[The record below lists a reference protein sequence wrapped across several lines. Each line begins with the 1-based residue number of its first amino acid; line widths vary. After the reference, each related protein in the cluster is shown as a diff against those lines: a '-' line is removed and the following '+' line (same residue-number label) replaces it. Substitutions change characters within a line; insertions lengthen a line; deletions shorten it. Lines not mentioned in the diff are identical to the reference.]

1 MFTEADFQIS
11 SKAYEWTCWGLELLE
26 KVLKVNIKLHGEK
39 DRLEEGE
46 IFVFNHFA
54 RFETFIPQYLI
65 YQATGAFSRSV
76 ASPEFFGD
84 DTFSRYLL
92 SLGALPTDYS
102 GLLPFMAAE
111 VLRGRKVVVFPE
123 GGMVKDRRVLD
134 HAGHYSVYSRSRGER
149 RKHHTGAAVVALA
162 IDAFKMAVRDAD
174 SRGQEE
180 RLSAW
185 TEQLNL
191 PGIEALRRA
200 VARPTAIIPCNIT
213 FYPIRINENPL
224 QRFAELINRN
234 LSPRAIEELLIEG
247 NILLKDT
254 DMDLRMGDPV
264 HPADQWTWW
273 DQLLLQSVGRRAESW
288 DDFLLIKSGPGGWDG
303 RWLEKRD
310 HAHGLAIRDA
320 YMVGVYANVTVNLSH
335 LASRIILRMLDRGLE
350 RVDAADLHRTIYLA
364 VKRLQ
369 KEPSVSLHRSLQNPD
384 AYAGLLEGRCPGWRH
399 FLEIVSAEGLV
410 EAKEGHYHFLPK
422 LREEQAFDKI
432 RLENLVSV
440 YANEAAP
447 LLAVTRAVDSAL
459 DSAAGLRREEL
470 AQLRFDDQ
478 LRAHR
483 WDLDAFRKPR
493 HEEVNRQETFTESA
507 APFLSLPEN
516 GDRKFGVLLIHGFS
530 ASPAEVRPLA
540 DRVVSLGYPCLA
552 VRLKGHGTSPWDLL
566 ERIWEDWFASV
577 REGFEIL
584 SAFTE
589 RICLV
594 GFSAGASLGLLLSAE
609 QPQGLAGTAAVCT
622 PLLWR
627 DNAMKLVP
635 VVHRANRFLNQFGVT
650 NGVLPFHHDE
660 PEHPHI
666 NYVHK
671 PIEAL
676 YELQQLVGEM
686 RGALAHV
693 KCPVLLMQA
702 TEDPVVHPESA
713 ELIYQGLSTSR
724 KELCRIPS
732 ARHGILYEDVGETHE
747 KILEFVRRV
756 EAGSENP

>member
-11 SKAYEWTCWGLELLE
+11 SKAYDWTCWGLELLE
-26 KVLKVNIKLHGEK
+26 KVLKVSIKLHEEK
-39 DRLEEGE
+39 GRLEEGD

-65 YQATGAFSRSV
+65 YQSTGAFSRSV

-84 DTFSRYLL
+84 DAFSRYLL
-92 SLGALPTDYS
+92 SLGALPNDYK
-102 GLLPFMAAE
+102 GLLPFLAAE

-134 HAGHYSVYSRSRGER
+134 HVGQYSVYSRSSDER

-162 IDAFKMAVRDAD
+162 LDAFKTVVRDAD
-174 SRGQEE
+174 SRGEEE
-180 RLSAW
+180 RLSDW
-185 TEQLNL
+185 TQQLGL
-191 PGIEALRRA
+191 PDVEELRRV
-200 VARPTAIIPCNIT
+200 VARPTTIIPCNIT

-247 NILLKDT
+247 NILLRDT

-264 HPADQWTWW
+264 RPADRLTWW

-288 DDFLLIKSGPGGWDG
+288 DDFFLLRSGPGGWDG
-303 RWLEKRD
+303 RWLDKRD
-310 HAHGLAIRDA
+310 HAHSLAIRDA

-335 LASRIILRMLDRGLE
+335 LASRIILQMLDSGLE
-350 RVDAADLHRTIYLA
+350 RVDKADLHRTIYLA

-369 KEPSVSLHRSLQNPD
+369 GEPSISLHRSLQNPD
-384 AYAGLLEGRCPGWRH
+384 AYAGLLDGRCPGWRH
-399 FLEIVSAEGLV
+399 FLEMASAGGLV
-410 EAKEGHYHFLPK
+410 EVKNGRYHFLPK
-422 LREEQAFDKI
+422 LREEQEFDKI

-447 LLAVTRAVDSAL
+447 LAAVTRAVGSAM
-459 DSAAGLRREEL
+459 DMAGSLRKDEL
-470 AQLRFDDQ
+470 AQLRFDDL
-478 LRAHR
+478 LRAYR
-483 WDLDAFRKPR
+483 WDFEAFHKPR
-493 HEEVNRQETFTESA
+493 HEAVNRDEKFTENA
-507 APFLSLPEN
+507 APFLSIPEN
-516 GDRKFGVLLIHGFS
+516 GARKLGVLLIHGFA

-540 DRVVSLGYPCLA
+540 DRFVSLGYPCLA

-577 REGFEIL
+577 REGYEIL
-584 SAFTE
+584 SAFAD
-589 RICLV
+589 RICVV
-594 GFSAGASLGLLLSAE
+594 GFSAGASLGLLLSADH
-609 QPQGLAGTAAVCT
+609 PHGLAGMAAVCA

-635 VVHRANRFLNQFGVT
+635 VVHRANRFLNQFGVAG
-650 NGVLPFHHDE
+650 GVLPFHHDE

-666 NYVHK
+666 NYIHK

-686 RGALAHV
+686 RGALTRV
-693 KCPVLLMQA
+693 QCPVLLVQA
-702 TEDPVVHPESA
+702 TEDPVVDPESA
-713 ELIYQGLSTSR
+713 DLIYQGLSTSR
-724 KELCRIPS
+724 KDLFRIPS
-732 ARHGILYEDVGETHE
+732 ARHGILYEGVGETHE
-747 KILEFVRRV
+747 KILEFVRLV
-756 EAGSENP
+756 EAAEG